1 MIRLIAAVLCVL
13 FLIDS
18 AAMAQDRVR
27 LGYGRLVTNDLIGD
41 GHDRWRTASI
51 ASSRVWGPDWTGS
64 TPSGFGQL
72 LELRLGAEIIS
83 PENIT
88 APGAGDRPY
97 AGSISV
103 GLHTHFQTALAEF
116 ALGGDLVFTGPQTQL
131 DDFQDFVHDAI
142 GGRDL
147 SSGVRRNQIGDGVNP
162 TGVFEMARTL
172 RFGGTGQ
179 VRPFVEARAGVETLV
194 RVGADVN
201 FGGFAQDTLLV
212 RDPVTGHRYQT
223 IGNDLT
229 GFSFMMGADIA
240 HVEDSEFLT
249 ESRGFELSDARSR
262 VRAGVHYQSAEGHRA
277 FYGLTWLDKE
287 FKGQQDS
294 QIVGSVRL
302 HISF

>member
-1 MIRLIAAVLCVL
+1 M
-13 FLIDS
+13 
-18 AAMAQDRVR
+18 
-27 LGYGRLVTNDLIGD
+27 
-41 GHDRWRTASI
+41 
-51 ASSRVWGPDWTGS
+51 
-64 TPSGFGQL
+64 
-72 LELRLGAEIIS
+72 
-83 PENIT
+83 
-88 APGAGDRPY
+88 
-97 AGSISV
+97 
-103 GLHTHFQTALAEF
+103 
-116 ALGGDLVFTGPQTQL
+116 
-131 DDFQDFVHDAI
+131 HDAI

-249 ESRGFELSDARSR
+249 ESRGLN
-262 VRAGVHYQSAEGHRA
+262 
-277 FYGLTWLDKE
+277 
-287 FKGQQDS
+287 
-294 QIVGSVRL
+294 
-302 HISF
+302 